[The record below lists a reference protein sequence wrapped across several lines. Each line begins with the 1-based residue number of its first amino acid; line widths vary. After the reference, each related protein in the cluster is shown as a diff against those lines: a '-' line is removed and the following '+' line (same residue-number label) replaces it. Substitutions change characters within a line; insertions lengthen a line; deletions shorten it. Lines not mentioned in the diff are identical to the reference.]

1 MKGASEYH
9 LDQSSAEPQVRL
21 LRTLSRQAWAI
32 ASKRVHCSSG
42 QFTSPC
48 GWARSLLIILQMG
61 TKRDIQRETGPPIF
75 THLERKTDW
84 GFPYVLGPDTKQP
97 NSQEI
102 LHLLARGAGSYRRH
116 HICHC
121 VVAHTKRPYAATLV
135 FTPPD
140 MSLCSV
146 CSSTS
151 TADIQLPLRTIAS
164 GWIQTSALA
173 NEEEIRCKALSPKV
187 SPCFLLTF
195 GRKFYPVFPS
205 RV

>member
-1 MKGASEYH
+1 VKGASEHH
-9 LDQSSAEPQVRL
+9 LDQSSVEPQVRL

-102 LHLLARGAGSYRRH
+102 LHLLVRGAGSYRRH

-140 MSLCSV
+140 MSLCSDAGFPARALLISN
-146 CSSTS
+146 CLWEPLHQAGSKP
-151 TADIQLPLRTIAS
+151 LPWPMKKRLDARHCLLKCLHAS
-164 GWIQTSALA
+164 
-173 NEEEIRCKALSPKV
+173 
-187 SPCFLLTF
+187 
-195 GRKFYPVFPS
+195 Y
-205 RV
+205 